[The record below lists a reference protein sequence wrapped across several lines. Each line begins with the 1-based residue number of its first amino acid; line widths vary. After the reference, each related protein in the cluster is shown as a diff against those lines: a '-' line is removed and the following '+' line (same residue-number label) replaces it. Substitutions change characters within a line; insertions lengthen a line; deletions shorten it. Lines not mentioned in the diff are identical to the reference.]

1 MPLSDPSHVPMSVR
15 HDRQSRRVRVNG
27 TGPEPNSETT
37 REVEHMH
44 DLAPDIVRQRILI
57 EGYYTVTIDED
68 VIRDFF
74 AHVTNQLALRT
85 YDVPVIFAP
94 GGEGRQDNAGFDA
107 FVPLIDSGISLYVW
121 TGPRFLSIV
130 AFTCKAFDADVAVEA
145 VRKFFVM
152 TEIEHAAF

>member
-1 MPLSDPSHVPMSVR
+1 
-15 HDRQSRRVRVNG
+15 
-27 TGPEPNSETT
+27 
-37 REVEHMH
+37 MH

-57 EGYYTVTIDED
+57 EGYFTITIDQD

-74 AHVTNQLALRT
+74 GQVTKQLELRT

-94 GGEGRQDNAGFDA
+94 GGEGRQDNEGYDA

-130 AFTCKAFDADVAVEA
+130 AFTCKAFDADLAVKAARE
-145 VRKFFVM
+145 FFAM
-152 TEIEHAAF
+152 TEIEHTAF